1 MLSWVFFLQP
11 ELPQGTLWIMKNF
24 SLIGVLILLYVIF
37 PLPVLQDQ
45 DLSTYKYLSEE
56 NDLVT
61 VPLRRL
67 LFSVGL

>member
-1 MLSWVFFLQP
+1 MNHEKL
-11 ELPQGTLWIMKNF
+11 
-24 SLIGVLILLYVIF
+24 LIGVLILLYVIF

-61 VPLRRL
+61 VPLRGL
-67 LFSVGL
+67 LFSVGLYLQVLPETVA